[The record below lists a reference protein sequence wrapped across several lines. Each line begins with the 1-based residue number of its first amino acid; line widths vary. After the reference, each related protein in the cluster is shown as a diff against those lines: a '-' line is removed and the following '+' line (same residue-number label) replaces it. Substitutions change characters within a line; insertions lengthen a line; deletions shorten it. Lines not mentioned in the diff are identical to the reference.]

1 MKKRVSFGISA
12 SIRIGQGS
20 QSHLYAGL
28 FTGLLET
35 RFESNQGKYVKL
47 LLIEHKK
54 KMPFNNFL
62 CFLIVLTFWKRTQGQ
77 RKQVISE
84 FVLAF

>member
-20 QSHLYAGL
+20 QSYLYAGL

-35 RFESNQGKYVKL
+35 GFESNQGKYVKP
-47 LLIEHKK
+47 LLIEH
-54 KMPFNNFL
+54 
-62 CFLIVLTFWKRTQGQ
+62 
-77 RKQVISE
+77 
-84 FVLAF
+84 